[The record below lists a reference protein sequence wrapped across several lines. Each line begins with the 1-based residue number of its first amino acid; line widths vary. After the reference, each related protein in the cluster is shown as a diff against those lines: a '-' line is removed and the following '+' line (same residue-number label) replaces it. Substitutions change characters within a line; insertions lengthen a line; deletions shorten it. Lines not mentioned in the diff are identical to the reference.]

1 MSLMIDSP
9 DIRPALAT
17 RGVDVTSPHVSSL
30 REKVLEYRF
39 LAELTSFLLLR
50 GIPFDVLRG
59 DVDAQGYDLVIEA
72 DGVTRHIQLKAM
84 HASGKRADVSV
95 NLNLM
100 AKPSG
105 CIIWMCYDTATLAIG
120 PFRWFGGLRR
130 APLPDPGERVA
141 RHSKGNTDGTKPPRG
156 DHRLITRSQFALITS
171 MEALVERLFG

>member
-1 MSLMIDSP
+1 MIDSP
-9 DIRPALAT
+9 DIPLALAT
-17 RGVDVTSPHVSSL
+17 HDVDVTSPHVSSL

-72 DGVTRHIQLKAM
+72 AAIVRHIQLKAM

-100 AKPSG
+100 VKPSG
-105 CIIWMCYDTATLAIG
+105 CIIWMCYNSATLVID
-120 PFRWFGGLRR
+120 PFRWFGSSRG
-130 APLPDPGERVA
+130 APLPDPGDRMA
-141 RHSKGNTDGTKPPRG
+141 RHSKGNTDGTKLPRG
-156 DHRLITRSQFALITS
+156 DHRLIPRGQFALITS
-171 MEALVERLFG
+171 IEALVERLFG